1 MFVRVNACATLIFR
15 ISIKFRFFCF
25 RYAAVMAM
33 DQLGVVP
40 ESDADPHPYV
50 SARLARLK
58 N

>member
-1 MFVRVNACATLIFR
+1 
-15 ISIKFRFFCF
+15 
-25 RYAAVMAM
+25 MAM